1 MRSNGR
7 GYHAA
12 ARTKAVGRGL
22 LVHRRI
28 VAARLIKPRAL
39 RQLLP

>member
-1 MRSNGR
+1 MRSKGR
-7 GYHAA
+7 RYHAA

-22 LVHRRI
+22 LVRRRA
-28 VAARLIKPRAL
+28 VAARLIKPRAP